1 MNNALVQMNSQVT
14 KQDVDKWAEDLLD
27 RILLRT
33 MTNHDVINQDG
44 TVASTWTGEEL

>member
-1 MNNALVQMNSQVT
+1 MNSTVRMNSQVT

-27 RILLRT
+27 RILLQT
-33 MTNHDVINQDG
+33 MIPHDVINQDG